1 LKNGE
6 SGVTLR
12 KEDFMECTEP
22 TQRGS
27 FFGLIGHLRQEVV
40 KLIRQEI
47 QLAKTEIMEKISKM
61 ARNAIFVAAGGI
73 VALIGA
79 EVIFLGC
86 GVVAGY
92 GFTKLGWDP
101 GLSYAAGIGGVGI
114 LVAIIGT
121 AVLMKGISAF
131 TAKEL
136 APQQT
141 IDTMRE
147 LAGKRPMPK
156 VDVKDKKDKSHNGH
170 HESAEEL
177 RKHFEETRHEVER
190 TAAELRQRAHLGKAV
205 ASHVSSHPM
214 RTLAMGLAS
223 GYLGGRIL
231 KNRMGGSHTGAETSE
246 KLAKRIEKKI
256 DKLEAH
262 HHRGGLLGKL
272 LSRV

>member
-1 LKNGE
+1 METTE
-6 SGVTLR
+6 STHR
-12 KEDFMECTEP
+12 S
-22 TQRGS
+22 S
-27 FFGLIGHLRQEVV
+27 FFGLIGHLRHEVMR
-40 KLIRQEI
+40 LIRQEI
-47 QLAKTEIMEKISKM
+47 QLAKAEIMEKISKAM
-61 ARNAIFVAAGGI
+61 RNAIFAAAGGV

-79 EVIFLGC
+79 ELLFLGI

-101 GLSYAAGIGGVGI
+101 GLSYAVGIGGMGI
-114 LVAIIGT
+114 LVAIIG
-121 AVLMKGISAF
+121 AAFLMKGISAF

-147 LAGKRPMPK
+147 LAGKRPTPK

-177 RKHFEETRHEVER
+177 RKHFEQTRHEVQR
-190 TAAELRQRAHLGKAV
+190 TAAELRERAHLGKAV
-205 ASHVSSHPM
+205 AQHVSSHPM

-223 GYLGGRIL
+223 GYLGGRML
-231 KNRMGGSHTGAETSE
+231 KKRMAHSSTTGTE

-256 DKLEAH
+256 DRLEAR
-262 HHRGGLLGKL
+262 HHRGTLLGKL
-272 LSRV
+272 FSRV